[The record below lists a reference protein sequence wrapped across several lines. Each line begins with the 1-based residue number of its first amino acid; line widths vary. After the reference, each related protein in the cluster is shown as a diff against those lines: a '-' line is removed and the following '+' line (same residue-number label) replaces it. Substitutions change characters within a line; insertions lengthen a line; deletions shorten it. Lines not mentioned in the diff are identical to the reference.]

1 MNIRLSVVALATVAI
16 TLFVASAGVSSSVIA
31 QQSQTHFIANL
42 SGKSAIPPNPS
53 AVATGKA
60 TFTVTDG
67 GKKMSYSINATRISH
82 VDNVVLVYWPTGAN
96 RASNIVLLR
105 TGAEHGATG
114 PTNGILVQGTIS
126 SSDGEKVRLRENTFQ
141 IWSGICSTEMLIYGY
156 YYD

>member
-1 MNIRLSVVALATVAI
+1 
-16 TLFVASAGVSSSVIA
+16 
-31 QQSQTHFIANL
+31 
-42 SGKSAIPPNPS
+42 
-53 AVATGKA
+53 
-60 TFTVTDG
+60 
-67 GKKMSYSINATRISH
+67 
-82 VDNVVLVYWPTGAN
+82 
-96 RASNIVLLR
+96 VLLR